1 MYEHPIKRAGLTFNR
16 ILLSNT
22 RMVAAAFPGAE
33 SGKYRLQYKLKFYEA
48 GKEISRKYV
57 NIKDVDEVFPARK
70 WSHSHYNDSRW
81 PSLSISEEKKNSRWI
96 GSLQESIDVGKLEP
110 SWERAEAY
118 I

>member
-1 MYEHPIKRAGLTFNR
+1 MPVATQAALRCVDLAVAESLDYR

-22 RMVAAAFPGAE
+22 RMVAAAVPGAD

-70 WSHSHYNDSRW
+70 
-81 PSLSISEEKKNSRWI
+81 
-96 GSLQESIDVGKLEP
+96 
-110 SWERAEAY
+110 
-118 I
+118 